1 MGYRL
6 KKSINVSD
14 LTSHL
19 GLKFCGNNVEVIGV
33 TTLADQEVGFLV
45 FAKESGKSSAGAVV
59 VEPMSNDLEDVMD
72 LNYTSIISDNP
83 RLDFIR
89 LLDFLENNIGFSTY
103 EFESKIHESAILGPN
118 VVIESGC
125 IICEN
130 VIIEANTVIHSGT
143 TIGANTRIRSCSS
156 IGGDGF
162 GFERLPDGTPLRFP
176 HLGGVT
182 IGENVEVGSCAAI
195 ARGTLSNTT
204 IDSYVKIDNLVHIA
218 HNVHVKKAAFIIACA
233 ELSGGVEVGENAW
246 VAPNSCTHQKII
258 IGDGAIVGLGAVVTT
273 DIPTMTV
280 FAGNPAR
287 KLKDI

>member
-6 KKSINVSD
+6 KNSINVSD

-19 GLKFCGNNVEVIGV
+19 GLKFCGYNVEVLGV
-33 TTLADQEVGFLV
+33 TTLADQEAGFLV

-59 VEPMSNDLEDVMD
+59 VEPMRNDLEDAID
-72 LNYTSIISDNP
+72 INYTSIISDNP

-103 EFESKIHESAILGPN
+103 EFESRIHESAILGPN

-130 VIIEANTVIHSGT
+130 VIIEANAVIHSGT

-182 IGENVEVGSCAAI
+182 IGEKVEIGALNSV
-195 ARGTLSNTT
+195 ARGTLTNT
-204 IDSYVKIDNLVHIA
+204 IISDYVKTDNLVHIA
-218 HNVHVKKAAFIIACA
+218 HNCVLKTGAFLTACA
-233 ELSGGVEVGENAW
+233 ELSGGVIVGERAW
-246 VAPNSCTHQKII
+246 VGPNVSVMQKVS
-258 IGDGAIVGLGAVVTT
+258 IGDDSLLGLGAVIRKDVGAKE
-273 DIPTMTV
+273 IWV
-280 FAGNPAR
+280 GNPAK
-287 KLKDI
+287 KLS